1 MHGDK
6 LMPLGYPVGI
16 INLSSVTSLTAEAA
30 SFFSRRVGVK
40 GQSGP

>member
-1 MHGDK
+1 VWNSRRGDRR
-6 LMPLGYPVGI
+6 L
-16 INLSSVTSLTAEAA
+16 VTSLTAEAA